1 MKQWLS
7 AVLIGLGLT
16 FSSHAALKVMAIGD
30 SMTEEYHLIESIFFS
45 APLSNPTE
53 ANTMNWVEILLA
65 RRAADIS
72 FGGYKDGLLLTYSDY
87 RNSGYEYNWGIPG
100 YDTDMWMEIIHATNP
115 IEDPVEFISRV
126 SLIDQYDE
134 VDVVVIMLGGND
146 VRSRYAALYN
156 SLPGG
161 GVATTFISTV
171 TANLE
176 DIIDEIRGVNSTVPI
191 VLANIPDLGA
201 TPDKITAHPDPV
213 KRANATAIINDLNV
227 TVAALATSKGV
238 TLAPISELTDAII
251 SPDPLYI
258 GAIEM
263 IKGKDPENPPSYLF
277 CREGLHPSTNG
288 QSVIANTLLAAIN
301 TATGSS
307 IPLLPDREVITHLL
321 GLNPDQP
328 FIDWAGSKGLTDLSM
343 TADKD
348 GDGIPSLGEYLLNLD
363 PSVANDMHIANVQNI
378 LTLPTMILGYT
389 LNTAAAR
396 LADINIKQSTNLED
410 WDDVPAANL
419 IDMGSGNYQ
428 ARMPLGSQ
436 RGGVGFFRME
446 FQLKQ

>member
-1 MKQWLS
+1 
-7 AVLIGLGLT
+7 
-16 FSSHAALKVMAIGD
+16 
-30 SMTEEYHLIESIFFS
+30 
-45 APLSNPTE
+45 
-53 ANTMNWVEILLA
+53 
-65 RRAADIS
+65 
-72 FGGYKDGLLLTYSDY
+72 
-87 RNSGYEYNWGIPG
+87 
-100 YDTDMWMEIIHATNP
+100 
-115 IEDPVEFISRV
+115 
-126 SLIDQYDE
+126 
-134 VDVVVIMLGGND
+134 
-146 VRSRYAALYN
+146 
-156 SLPGG
+156 
-161 GVATTFISTV
+161 
-171 TANLE
+171 
-176 DIIDEIRGVNSTVPI
+176 
-191 VLANIPDLGA
+191 
-201 TPDKITAHPDPV
+201 
-213 KRANATAIINDLNV
+213 
-227 TVAALATSKGV
+227 
-238 TLAPISELTDAII
+238 
-251 SPDPLYI
+251 
-258 GAIEM
+258 M

-378 LTLPTMILGYT
+378 LTLPTLILDYT